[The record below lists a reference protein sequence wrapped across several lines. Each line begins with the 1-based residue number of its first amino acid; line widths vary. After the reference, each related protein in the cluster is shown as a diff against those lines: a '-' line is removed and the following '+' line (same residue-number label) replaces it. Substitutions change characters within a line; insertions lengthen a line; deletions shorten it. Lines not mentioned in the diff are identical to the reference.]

1 MRQNVNHVTINGYV
15 YDLSKLEL
23 RVSGPNSKNPGTE
36 FIMGDIQVAVDE
48 EGLNV
53 IPVHFNYTTGVY
65 AKSGKVNNTFVAMK
79 QMLDEP
85 KTWLKDGKD
94 GAYKISISAS
104 LDLNDFVSRDGDMV
118 AAPRVVGSF
127 LDIVQTFGN
136 DDSRNKFTV
145 DMVITRVTHVD
156 ADPDKNIPQDFT
168 RIGGCIFNYRNSIL
182 PIEFTVRDNS
192 GMEYFEGLDASGS
205 NPVYTKVWGHIF
217 NNTIKIERTEE
228 SAFGQAA
235 VTTYE
240 RKSRDWCVDG
250 ATKVPYEFGED
261 GVLTVEELTKAMQDR
276 EVYLATVKKDHETY
290 MANRNVPKTAAN
302 PAPTAVPA
310 APTIKAGTFN
320 F

>member
-1 MRQNVNHVTINGYV
+1 MRKNINKVTINGYV
-15 YDLSKLEL
+15 YDISKLSI
-23 RVSGPNSKNPGTE
+23 RTSGPNSKNPGTE

-53 IPVHFNYTTGVY
+53 VPVHFNYTTGVY

-79 QMLDEP
+79 QMIEEP

-94 GAYKISISAS
+94 EAYKVSIDCC
-104 LDLNDFVSRDGDMV
+104 LDVNDFVNSEGEMV
-118 AAPRVVGSF
+118 AAPRVTGNF
-127 LDIVQTFGN
+127 LSIVTNFG
-136 DDSRNKFTV
+136 DDDHRNKFIA
-145 DMVITRVTHVD
+145 DMIITRVTHVE
-156 ADPDKNIPQDFT
+156 ADPERNIDKDFI
-168 RIGGCIFNYRNSIL
+168 RMSGCVFNYRNGII
-182 PIEFTVRDNS
+182 PVEFTVRDPQ
-192 GMEYFEGLDASGS
+192 GMEYFENLDASGS
-205 NPVYTKVWGHIF
+205 NPVYHKVWGHIF

-250 ATKVPYEFGED
+250 ASKIPYDFDDEETITAD
-261 GVLTVEELTKAMQDR
+261 ELTKAMQDR

-290 MANRNVPKTAAN
+290 MANRNMPKAAVSS
-302 PAPTAVPA
+302 APQAAA
-310 APTIKAGTFN
+310 APTIKAGSFN